1 MFRQINIKEMLIAE
15 LNVKLRNLKKIL
27 IRIMIVIIIVLITVV
42 IKITTTTI
50 IIIIII
56 IIHLQMKITQ
66 DTSTAQ
72 EIQCSYLEIV
82 LSKM

>member
-42 IKITTTTI
+42 IKITTT

>member
-1 MFRQINIKEMLIAE
+1 MFLQINIKEMLIAE

-42 IKITTTTI
+42 I
-50 IIIIII
+50 IIII
-56 IIHLQMKITQ
+56 IIHLTMKITQ
-66 DTSTAQ
+66 YTSTAQ